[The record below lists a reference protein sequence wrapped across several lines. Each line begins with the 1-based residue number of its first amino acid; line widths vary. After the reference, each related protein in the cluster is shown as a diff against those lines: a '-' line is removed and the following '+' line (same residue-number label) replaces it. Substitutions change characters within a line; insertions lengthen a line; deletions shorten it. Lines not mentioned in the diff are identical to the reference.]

1 MASHH
6 ARSRKRRWVIDL
18 QLALKAFRCT
28 YFCQR
33 AHLVRAS
40 LLTIYG
46 VATTTVYLIHVLA
59 GRHCM
64 QRKKLVVAIKT
75 GQWLHLELGKS
86 APAFGEYD
94 SEEAFPAL

>member
-1 MASHH
+1 MHIFLSACSPRPSLFADHI
-6 ARSRKRRWVIDL
+6 RR
-18 QLALKAFRCT
+18 
-28 YFCQR
+28 
-33 AHLVRAS
+33 
-40 LLTIYG
+40 
-46 VATTTVYLIHVLA
+46 ATTTVYLIYVLA